1 MTEPVE
7 GQLSLFDLDTWFGKT
22 CQEASPQTKEKT
34 SKPSS
39 RKSSA
44 SQTRTLPMCLCL
56 KRSGLGADAST
67 MTWEDGALLG
77 EFTMLSFGEQ
87 PCGMTQEIPFGSE
100 HRNGVSES
108 LLSQIL
114 VDSAHPKYSLSEKA
128 CAGILNRANRRG
140 KKLPEQLEQ
149 ALMNQAHSLSK
160 CGGREIDSH
169 GKRAGKGALIQT
181 EMSGTI
187 GVAQDQSLFQTVAIE
202 GNGTRESHHG
212 GGYAVTDTMFTLNST
227 EQHAVAAQTTSGGV
241 TKTYRKQAHPMNTE
255 MAQGYEETSV
265 SDTLNIFD
273 NTEARTPTLILNDR
287 NESDCT

>member
-7 GQLSLFDLDTWFGKT
+7 GQLSLFDLDTWFGRT
-22 CQEASPQTKEKT
+22 FQDRCPQTKEKT

-56 KRSGLGADAST
+56 KRSGHGADAST
-67 MTWEDGALLG
+67 MTWADGALLG
-77 EFTMLSFGEQ
+77 EFTMLSFGES
-87 PCGMTQEIPFGSE
+87 PSE
-100 HRNGVSES
+100 ENES

-149 ALMNQAHSLSK
+149 ALMSQIHSLSK
-160 CGGREIDSH
+160 CGGGREIDSH

-227 EQHAVAAQTTSGGV
+227 EQHAVAAQTTSVGV

-287 NESDCT
+287 HESDCAGTSSERFSDKDC